1 MAAVLEWLNGK
12 KSYIIAIVGGVFQIL
27 VSIGVIDVTAEWV
40 GIADALFL
48 ALFGVALRAG
58 VAKSGPA
65 Q

>member
-27 VSIGVIDVTAEWV
+27 VTIGVIDVNAEWV
-40 GIADALFL
+40 GVADALFL

-58 VAKSGPA
+58 VKKSGP